1 MTKDKKISIFDIL
14 NKIDDGDYKAYE
26 EVEKDFNPY
35 MTMKWLASCKDPVRI
50 RLVNEIINPLVFHLN
65 QDKELMYYLM
75 CSISDGKRKR
85 YNWVKRYKNP
95 NKEKEKIISEYFKIS
110 LREAKDSGER
120 YNMEEVVEMM
130 VEMGYTDK
138 EIKKVIG
145 KIK

>member
-95 NKEKEKIISEYFKIS
+95 NKEKEKIISE
-110 LREAKDSGER
+110 
-120 YNMEEVVEMM
+120 
-130 VEMGYTDK
+130 
-138 EIKKVIG
+138 
-145 KIK
+145 